1 MINTKF
7 GVVIKSE
14 DEGVLVASAS
24 IHGNTKEVA
33 LKVVDLLK
41 EKGVKVAFTDLT
53 RDDMAEAVEDAFRY
67 SKMILAGATYDGGV
81 FSPMEDF
88 LHRLQHKGYQ
98 INCWTY

>member
-1 MINTKF
+1 M
-7 GVVIKSE
+7 
-14 DEGVLVASAS
+14 ASAS

-67 SKMILAGATYDGGV
+67 SKMILAELLMMVVSLVQWKISYIDYNIKDIKIKLLDLLKNGSWA
-81 FSPMEDF
+81 P
-88 LHRLQHKGYQ
+88 LCK
-98 INCWTY
+98 